1 MSRRMQVRADTHSVE
16 HGMASIITFVLLSA
30 TGRQT
35 CRHVWELLDV
45 LLPLDNAL
53 LQGKI

>member
-1 MSRRMQVRADTHSVE
+1 MRTDTHSVE
-16 HGMASIITFVLLSA
+16 HGLAGIITSVLLFA

-53 LQGKI
+53 LQGKM